1 MPVDNSADNWVH
13 LLISP
18 ARSGP
23 SARDRPTA
31 PARGARLGALL
42 TTAWMVAAGAALV
55 LGSGCDRGRGDGG
68 QDGKPTGAEVT
79 AGGQAGTKA
88 DAKGEASA
96 GAKADRRSGS
106 GQAGAA
112 PPIDPPVRRVVTTT
126 PSSTEIVAAA
136 GGVSR
141 IVGID
146 RFSDYPPQVVGL
158 PVVGDFMSPSVEAIL
173 QLRPDLVVL
182 DKVQNRTAA
191 ALGQGGT
198 RTLVLE
204 MHTVEDVLAGL
215 SSAGRAL
222 GSQREADAARAALER
237 AIGEARAR
245 GRTRPRRVRTLM
257 IVDRELGALRG
268 LVAAGPGSYLDQ
280 LLAMVG
286 GENVLS
292 GSRTRYPNIA
302 PETIIEARPDV
313 ILDAVHTDD
322 PAAAARDWQTLGA
335 RVPAVAN
342 GRVHLL
348 AETYYKSPG
357 PRLALAL
364 HGLEALLWRDAH
376 R

>member
-1 MPVDNSADNWVH
+1 
-13 LLISP
+13 
-18 ARSGP
+18 
-23 SARDRPTA
+23 
-31 PARGARLGALL
+31 
-42 TTAWMVAAGAALV
+42 
-55 LGSGCDRGRGDGG
+55 
-68 QDGKPTGAEVT
+68 
-79 AGGQAGTKA
+79 
-88 DAKGEASA
+88 
-96 GAKADRRSGS
+96 
-106 GQAGAA
+106 
-112 PPIDPPVRRVVTTT
+112 VVTTT

-191 ALGQGGT
+191 ALGQGRV

-204 MHTVEDVLAGL
+204 MHTVEDVLQGL

-245 GRTRPRRVRTLM
+245 GRARPRRVRTLM
-257 IVDRELGALRG
+257 IVDRELGAMRG

-313 ILDAVHTDD
+313 IVDTVHTDD

-364 HGLEALLWRDAH
+364 HGLEALLWHDAH